1 LYPQKRA
8 KKQRSA
14 ITQLTSPHSQ
24 TTDFGA
30 LFLKKQ
36 ALMPISNMSCTPGP
50 DSVKAKAAITWVS
63 VADGVKAEVRL
74 TTA

>member
-14 ITQLTSPHSQ
+14 RTQLTSPHSQ
-24 TTDFGA
+24 LNNLGLLA
-30 LFLKKQ
+30 WKK
-36 ALMPISNMSCTPGP
+36 LTFMPIGTNSGTPGA